1 MNALNQWKE
10 HALAELRQ
18 SLLAQRWQH
27 LPGRER
33 MALLV
38 LSGFLALVLMYVMVW
53 QPVVQRV
60 ERARSYYQNQQV
72 LYTYIQENA
81 AKARQL
87 GVAKTVLAPEQLQ
100 GLVTSSAQQR
110 GLILER
116 MDNDGSSGLL
126 ISLAK
131 APFEPMLLWL
141 SELQRQGVQL
151 SEVNLDRADI
161 GKVDAKVTLQA
172 GQ

>member
-1 MNALNQWKE
+1 MSALNLWKE
-10 HALAELRQ
+10 QALAQLRQ
-18 SLLAQRWQH
+18 SPLAQRWQH
-27 LPGRER
+27 LPSRER

-38 LSGFLALVLMYVMVW
+38 LSGFLVLVLVYVMVW
-53 QPVVQRV
+53 QPIVQRV
-60 ERARSYYQNQQV
+60 DRARSYYQSQQV

-87 GVAKTVLAPEQLQ
+87 GAAKTVLAPEQLQ

-110 GLILER
+110 GLTLER

-141 SELQRQGVQL
+141 SELQRQGVRL
-151 SEVNLDRADI
+151 SEVNLDRADT